1 MSYDDTIVLTISTY
15 EAELLAA
22 AIEKV
27 LTDDEFRDY
36 TVALMRCHSALGFDP
51 GWDRIQ
57 MLQRVQ
63 MVKDTLNATFAAKDY
78 V

>member
-1 MSYDDTIVLTISTY
+1 MNEETITITLSTY
-15 EAELLAA
+15 QAQILAA

-63 MVKDTLNATFAAKDY
+63 IMKDSLNATFAAKDY